1 MKAARLRRLL
11 NIYPPFLFAG
21 IRTEVVAEDFRYARV
36 ALHQRW
42 YNRNYVGTH
51 FGGSLYAMTDP
62 FFMIMLMRNLGEDY
76 LAWDRRAEIEF
87 VRPGTGKVTAEFRIT
102 DADLSEIRNATAD
115 GGKYEHWFST
125 EVLDASGEIVA
136 KVRKQVY
143 ARLKPRARPAD
154 PAAS

>member
-1 MKAARLRRLL
+1 MTATRLRRLL
-11 NIYPPFLFAG
+11 NIYPPFLLAG

-87 VRPGTGKVTAEFRIT
+87 VRPGKGKVIAEFRIT
-102 DADLSEIRNATAD
+102 DADLTEIRTATAD
-115 GGKYEHWFST
+115 GGKYEHWFET
-125 EVLDASGEIVA
+125 EVVNADGEVVA

-143 ARLKPRARPAD
+143 ARLKSRARPPNPPD
-154 PAAS
+154 S